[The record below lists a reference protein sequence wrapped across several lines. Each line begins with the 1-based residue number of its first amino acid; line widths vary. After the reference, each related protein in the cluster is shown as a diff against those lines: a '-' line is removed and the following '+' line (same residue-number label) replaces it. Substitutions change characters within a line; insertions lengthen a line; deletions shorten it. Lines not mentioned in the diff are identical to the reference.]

1 VETGGLLGSAQAA
14 VGYFGVLVFWYF
26 GVLVFW
32 YLVFG
37 IAVSINKH
45 GIGEVGWV
53 GVMRCR
59 PR

>member
-1 VETGGLLGSAQAA
+1 
-14 VGYFGVLVFWYF
+14 
-26 GVLVFW
+26 LVFW